1 MSDANLNLRNSR
13 ILTLD
18 GNSTN
23 GVKYFGMT
31 VKDRYTGTASAEPPN
46 LHQLTMVPTGITT
59 LQNHRFVIASAL
71 TGNAVSGATNAIGP
85 TGVTDN
91 VSIVPDLTLDT
102 TRYYQFRAYLTI
114 IIQPLVDNT
123 FLCGHYLITSAVK
136 GTSLIGG
143 NFGYRVDTICT
154 ETGMDLYIDENCITL
169 DANTTTANKLTIKI
183 TPSANIVFSIDVLS
197 TIDINGAKFSP

>member
-1 MSDANLNLRNSR
+1 MSNANINLKNSR

-46 LHQLTMVPTGITT
+46 LHQLTMIPSGITT

-71 TGNAVSGATNAIGP
+71 TGTITTSADNAIGP
-85 TGVTDN
+85 TGATSDI
-91 VSIVPDLTLDT
+91 SIVPELTLDA

-114 IIQPLVDNT
+114 IMQPATVNT
-123 FLCGHYLITSAVK
+123 FLCGHYLITSAIK
-136 GTSLIGG
+136 GTSLIGS

-154 ETGMDLYIDENCITL
+154 ESGMDSYIDETCITL
-169 DANTTTANKLTIKI
+169 DANTSNTNKITIKI
-183 TPSANIVFSIDVLS
+183 TPSANIIYSIDVLS